1 MLIQINTYIVVYGIE
16 LDLHPEFS
24 LPDGS
29 VDKNVIIF
37 GVEMSP
43 SVHINRKVKDTL
55 LLATGP
61 TQGLGDTTLTAEVQ
75 YSIK

>member
-1 MLIQINTYIVVYGIE
+1 MVYGIE

-37 GVEMSP
+37 GVEMRS